1 MVDEPNH
8 LVVMANR
15 VRGRTK
21 ADGKICLPPKIDGPY
36 GLILFDEKIWAV
48 NPRNIN
54 DFNGMATGLE
64 FVCQPFNYISQTAL
78 DEWYVGG
85 TQRNFHDGFH
95 RCVRLRAP

>member
-21 ADGKICLPPKIDGPY
+21 TDCKICLPPKIDGPY

-54 DFNGMATGLE
+54 DFNGMAKGLE
-64 FVCQPFNYISQTAL
+64 FVSKSHKCIFLNTLTTLTHSL
-78 DEWYVGG
+78 
-85 TQRNFHDGFH
+85 
-95 RCVRLRAP
+95 